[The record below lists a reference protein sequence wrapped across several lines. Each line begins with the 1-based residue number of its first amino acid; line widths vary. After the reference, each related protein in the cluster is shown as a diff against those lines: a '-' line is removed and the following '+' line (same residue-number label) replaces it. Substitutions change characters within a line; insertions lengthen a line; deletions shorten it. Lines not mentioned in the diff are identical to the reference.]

1 MYKPAAFLI
10 SITALTSIFS
20 FFFGGYYRER
30 ERAYRLWL
38 MFVAY
43 GKNFTPDDE
52 KVCICS
58 ELESRNR
65 MFSQAKGL
73 LIILLLTI
81 ALDFIIFQCYSQPYI
96 SKNSALYQPGAFKEY
111 LWFSAIM
118 GCIVM
123 INCLELVYI
132 QVAIDKIE
140 KFPFYKIRRRVTGQ
154 DRLSKVW
161 MILGC
166 SRLKKTEY
174 AQKRIPKIFYDNQ
187 KIYSKDKDYL

>member
-43 GKNFTPDDE
+43 GGKPPNDEE

-73 LIILLLTI
+73 LLLLLLTI
-81 ALDFIIFQCYSQPYI
+81 VLDFIVFQYYSQPYI
-96 SKNSALYQPGAFKEY
+96 SKNSAFYQPDAYRQY
-111 LWFSAIM
+111 LWFTIIM

-123 INCLELVYI
+123 INCLEIIYI
-132 QVAIDKIE
+132 QIAVDKTE
-140 KFPFYKIRRRVTGQ
+140 RFPFFRIRRRVTGQ

-166 SRLKKTEY
+166 SRLKTTEY
-174 AQKRIPKIFYDNQ
+174 AKNKIPKNFYDNQ
-187 KIYSKDKDYL
+187 EFYSGDNEGL

>member
-43 GKNFTPDDE
+43 GQKSPKDE
-52 KVCICS
+52 EKLCICS

-65 MFSQAKGL
+65 MFFQAKGL
-73 LIILLLTI
+73 LLILLLTI
-81 ALDFIIFQCYSQPYI
+81 FIDFIVFQYYSMPYLFQD
-96 SKNSALYQPGAFKEY
+96 SARYQVGAFEEY
-111 LWFSAIM
+111 LCFSTIM

-123 INCLELVYI
+123 INFLEIIYI
-132 QVAIDKIE
+132 QVAINKTE
-140 KFPFYKIRRRVTGQ
+140 RFPFFKLRRRVTGQ
-154 DRLSKVW
+154 ERLSKVW

-166 SRLKKTEY
+166 SGLKTAEY
-174 AQKRIPKIFYDNQ
+174 AKNKIPKKFYDNQ
-187 KIYSKDKDYL
+187 KFYSSDNDDQ